1 MPPRAVLLAAA
12 LWLFAA
18 ARALAGPTPA
28 DLVATAP
35 FDYYVLTLSWS
46 PGFCDTGGARKSP
59 EQCDLGSGAGFVTHG
74 LWPDSARG
82 RDPAACGLGPSYIPP
97 TVLALGQRIYPS
109 RGLAIHEWREHGTCT
124 GLDAARYFR
133 AVQYARD
140 EFTIP
145 PAFVQPRA
153 PFTVSPAEII
163 RQFAAANANLTR
175 DSMAVTCE
183 RGELID
189 VRFCL
194 TPDLRAFARCP
205 KVARRSCR
213 DDSIQVSPVR

>member
-1 MPPRAVLLAAA
+1 VPPRAAHLAAA
-12 LWLFAA
+12 LWLVSAA
-18 ARALAGPTPA
+18 ALAGPTPA
-28 DLVATAP
+28 DLVANAP

-46 PGFCDTGGARKSP
+46 PGFCDTGGAGKSP
-59 EQCDLGSGAGFVTHG
+59 QQCRIGSGAGFVTHG

-82 RDPAACGLGPSYIPP
+82 PNPNACRLGPSYIPP
-97 TVLALGQRIYPS
+97 TVLNLGQRVYPT
-109 RGLAIHEWREHGTCT
+109 RALAIHEWREHGTCT
-124 GLDAARYFR
+124 GLDAAHYFR

-145 PAFVQPRA
+145 PAFQSPRA
-153 PFTVSPAEII
+153 AFSISPAEIM

-175 DSMAVTCE
+175 ESMAVTCE
-183 RGELID
+183 RGELMD

-213 DDSIQVSPVR
+213 EDSINVSPVR